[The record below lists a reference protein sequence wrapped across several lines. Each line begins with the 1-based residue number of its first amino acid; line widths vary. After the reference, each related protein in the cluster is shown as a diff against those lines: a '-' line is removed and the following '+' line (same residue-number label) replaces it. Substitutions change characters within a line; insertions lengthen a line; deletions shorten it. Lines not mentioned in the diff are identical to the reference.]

1 MTAHILVIDDSEI
14 IQAAL
19 RDMLGLAGY
28 RVTTVGSASA
38 GLVTLA
44 GVRADLVLLDM
55 LLPDGNGLEV
65 LRAIAKSPYP
75 PPVILMS
82 AYPSTEGGR
91 ATLEEV
97 RAWGA
102 AAYLAKPFDMDVL
115 LGTVERVLAAPEA
128 R

>member
-82 AYPSTEGGR
+82 AYPSTEGGV
-91 ATLEEV
+91 ATLAEV
-97 RAWGA
+97 RSWGA
-102 AAYLAKPFDMDVL
+102 RHFLAKPFDLDHL
-115 LGTVERVLAAPEA
+115 LAVVREALGEPEA
-128 R
+128 